1 MRIELPDEPRRIL
14 IIKPSA
20 LGDIVHALP
29 VLKLLRTRFPNAT
42 IDWLVVP
49 AFASLLEEHPLL
61 NGVVRFDR
69 KGMSGW
75 WRNWKEAKALFA
87 FSRDLRNR
95 KYDLVID
102 LQGLLRSGWM
112 AWQTRAATR
121 VGFAYAREFASLAY
135 THRVTQPTPE
145 RHAVERYLDIA
156 EALGCGR
163 RPIKFDFAI
172 GEADRAAARDL
183 VGGSER
189 YAVLLPGTNWP
200 TKRWPVEHFAA
211 LVTPLR
217 ERGLDVF
224 MAGAADV
231 AGFELPGAMSVA
243 GRTSLKQLVALLAQA
258 SVVVANDSGPMH
270 IASALGVPLVT
281 PFGPTNPVRTGPY
294 GRPETVIQLDLVCR
308 PCYSRTCTHQS
319 CMKWITPEQVMALV
333 PSPVYPRER
342 VRVRTGGE

>member
-1 MRIELPDEPRRIL
+1 MRIELPVEPKRIL

-29 VLKLLRTRFPNAT
+29 VLKLLRTKFPNAA

-49 AFASLLEEHPLL
+49 AFASLLEGHPLL
-61 NGVVRFDR
+61 NDVIRFDR
-69 KGMSGW
+69 KTLAGW
-75 WRNWKEAKALFA
+75 WRNWRQAKALFA
-87 FSRDLRNR
+87 FARDLRR
-95 KYDLVID
+95 RRYDLVID

-121 VGFAYAREFASLAY
+121 VGFAYAREFAPLAY
-135 THRVTQPTPE
+135 THRVAQPTPD

-163 RPIKFDFAI
+163 GPVEFDFAVS
-172 GEADRAAARDL
+172 EADRAVANEL
-183 VGGSER
+183 TGGSAR

-211 LVTPLR
+211 LVRPLR
-217 ERGLDVF
+217 DRGLDVF
-224 MAGAADV
+224 VAGAADV
-231 AGFELPGAMSVA
+231 AGFELPDARSLA
-243 GRTSLKQLVALLAQA
+243 GRTSLKQLVALLGRA
-258 SVVVANDSGPMH
+258 SAVVANDSGPMH
-270 IASALGVPLVT
+270 IAAALGVPLVT

-308 PCYSRTCTHQS
+308 PCYSRTCSHQS
-319 CMKWITPEQVMALV
+319 CMKWITPSNAMAYL
-333 PSPVYPRER
+333 PPRD
-342 VRVRTGGE
+342 